1 MPQCMSRDPRK
12 RRVCILA
19 SSNGARQPRHGC
31 RRRPEVAARMRRP
44 QQVVAAGKFPKDRIG
59 FWVDACKRDRP
70 KNRAIIK
77 VLASGIL
84 PPPAE
89 KVAADGDL
97 TRVHNKVMAQLGI
110 PTEPRRS
117 VAASSGFGA
126 QPGESLPAAYRMPD
140 MPAPVVIQK
149 GCIAGRLDSEAG
161 PRCQAQKPW
170 AAVLSRHT
178 KTTGWRRGL
187 LPIAQRC
194 LAFR

>member
-12 RRVCILA
+12 RRVCFLA

-44 QQVVAAGKFPKDRIG
+44 RGLQRRQVSEGPNRLLGRCVQTRQAEEPGHHQGTRVRHTAAAGREGGRRRRPDSRPQQSDGAAGYTDGAAEIGGGVQRFRRPARRILAG
-59 FWVDACKRDRP
+59 RLSDARYA
-70 KNRAIIK
+70 RA
-77 VLASGIL
+77 GGH
-84 PPPAE
+84 P
-89 KVAADGDL
+89 
-97 TRVHNKVMAQLGI
+97 
-110 PTEPRRS
+110 
-117 VAASSGFGA
+117 
-126 QPGESLPAAYRMPD
+126 
-140 MPAPVVIQK
+140 K